1 MELVRHVEVIAIQTQ
16 PTHSILVSLTT
27 VQVIDRFS
35 QQPESVATARTIL
48 IQTRTIP
55 NVLLTHVTMSSI
67 FLK

>member
-1 MELVRHVEVIAIQTQ
+1 MELVRPVVVIAIQTQ
-16 PTHSILVSLTT
+16 LTLFILVSLMTA
-27 VQVIDRFS
+27 QAIDRFS